1 MGVDHH
7 RLAIE
12 EIAVETHLAK
22 AHGRLSFNHDRRFDR
37 DSRNRFTQS
46 PERGAQCIQRVA
58 MCGALM
64 VSIEQPVIL
73 HIGLAI
79 IERTPDRLMREIGAR
94 LGSLAGE
101 RGEAGNRQHGFQ
113 SRHDE
118 LSHK

>member
-1 MGVDHH
+1 MDVHE
-7 RLAIE
+7 RLQE
-12 EIAVETHLAK
+12 VFESVFGYGEVELTDEMTAEDVPRWDSV
-22 AHGRLSFNHDRRFDR
+22 AHIS
-37 DSRNRFTQS
+37 
-46 PERGAQCIQRVA
+46 
-58 MCGALM
+58 LM